1 MLEPDLG
8 RREKRIQMW
17 KKNPLAPKMNKDKFL
32 RLESPILGNGMRRTE
47 GSRCLEAE
55 DTFAL
60 LAGHVACK
68 AARPQG
74 ENSYMVSLGSHVHQ
88 QSYGDSY
95 IASLI

>member
-1 MLEPDLG
+1 
-8 RREKRIQMW
+8 MW
-17 KKNPLAPKMNKDKFL
+17 KKNPLAPKMNKHKFL
-32 RLESPILGNGMRRTE
+32 RLESPSLGDGMRRTE
-47 GSRCLEAE
+47 GSGGLEAE

-88 QSYGDSY
+88 QSYRDSY
-95 IASLI
+95 IPSLI